1 MAPLGLILV
10 TIMLYFFRRVYCEVV
25 TAMPINGGSY
35 NIMLNTAS
43 KKMAGLIGCLSL
55 LAYLATTII
64 SAFDAVLYLSLVF
77 PSISKYLPVS
87 RTGPTQS
94 ISLYIPL

>member
-1 MAPLGLILV
+1 MAPLGLSLV
-10 TIMLYFFRRVYCEVV
+10 TLMLFFFRRVYCEVV

-64 SAFDAVLYLSLVF
+64 SAFDAVLYLSLIYPAVGN
-77 PSISKYLPVS
+77 KLCTTVCV
-87 RTGPTQS
+87 
-94 ISLYIPL
+94 LYICTNTL